1 MDLKEIRSKSDAEL
15 AEALERL
22 RRESYNLRVQAAS
35 SQVDN
40 PARIKDARRTVARIL
55 TVLNERARAAGAAK
69 P

>member
-22 RRESYNLRVQAAS
+22 RREGYNLRVQSAS

-40 PARIKDARRTVARIL
+40 PARIRDTRRTLARIL
-55 TVLNERARAAGAAK
+55 TVLNERARTPAAAK
-69 P
+69 T